1 MKRLFAIGIVL
12 LSLMGCGSRNAQKST
27 ESTSETN
34 SDAAV
39 EVFIFHAAQR
49 WATCKAIDAVVAEV
63 LENDFSDDVK
73 DGKIVLRDV
82 DGSKP
87 ENRPLVE
94 KYEVYSTSLLMDAG
108 GTVTNLTNDAFQYA
122 RSNPDKL
129 KEILRAAISKAL

>member
-1 MKRLFAIGIVL
+1 MKRLFAIGIIL
-12 LSLMGCGSRNAQKST
+12 LSLIGCGSRNAQKST

-49 WATCKAIDAVVAEV
+49 CATCKAIDAVVAEV

-73 DGKIVLRDV
+73 AGKIVFRDV
-82 DGSKP
+82 DASNP

-94 KYEVYSTSLLMDAG
+94 KYEVYSTSLLLDAG
-108 GTVTNLTNDAFQYA
+108 GKVTNLTNDAFQYA